1 MGVCGGK
8 PMLRGPSPT
17 TRRSHPF
24 GPHARPLEGL
34 MQSIRVRT
42 SGRTEARTETGTA
55 VAQRRRQPFFMLL
68 LAYINFNLG

>member
-1 MGVCGGK
+1 
-8 PMLRGPSPT
+8 
-17 TRRSHPF
+17 
-24 GPHARPLEGL
+24 

-55 VAQRRRQPFFMLL
+55 VAQRRRHPFFMLL